1 MSNLNLK
8 LKFICPW
15 EGFRAILSPMKR
27 VTQRRKSSGRR
38 EDGSATRL
46 QILEAAGEVFAE
58 KGIGHAT
65 GKEIAERAGTNSAA
79 VNYYFGGID
88 GLYSEVLV
96 EAHHR
101 LMDFEFLKKVAE
113 APGSPSEKLNI
124 FLEGMVRAVL
134 GPTSSNWAL
143 RVLGREMLHPS
154 DALQTLLEREVLPKK
169 QIVIGFVSEILG
181 LPTDHP
187 IVARCGLSIIGP
199 IALLIVGSPSMLQH
213 AAPQAAVANQVDDAV
228 AHFQHFVMGGLSTI
242 AAEVDRARTKKRAP
256 KKPLNNHT

>member
-1 MSNLNLK
+1 
-8 LKFICPW
+8 
-15 EGFRAILSPMKR
+15 MKR
-27 VTQRRKSSGRR
+27 VTLSRKPSGRR
-38 EDGSATRL
+38 EDGAITRL

-113 APGSPSEKLNI
+113 SPGTPSEKLNI
-124 FLEGMVRAVL
+124 FLEGMVRAIL
-134 GPTSSNWAL
+134 GPTSSSWAL

-154 DALQTLLEREVLPKK
+154 DALQTLLEREVLPKR
-169 QIVIGFVSEILG
+169 QIAIGFVSEIIG
-181 LPTDHP
+181 LPPDHP
-187 IVARCGLSIIGP
+187 AVARCGLSIIGP
-199 IALLIVGSPSMLQH
+199 IALLMVGSPDMLKH
-213 AAPQAAVANQVDDAV
+213 AAPQAAVANQVDAV
-228 AHFQHFVMGGLSTI
+228 VHHFQRFVMGGLSAI
-242 AAEVDRARTKKRAP
+242 AAASEQDKIKRD
-256 KKPLNNHT
+256 T

>member
-1 MSNLNLK
+1 ML
-8 LKFICPW
+8 
-15 EGFRAILSPMKR
+15 EAMKP
-27 VTQRRKSSGRR
+27 VTQSRKPTGRR
-38 EDGSATRL
+38 EDGAATRL

-58 KGIGHAT
+58 KGLGHAT

-88 GLYSEVLV
+88 GLYAEVLV

-101 LMDFEFLKKVAE
+101 LMDYEFLKKVAE
-113 APGSPSEKLNI
+113 APGTPTEKLNI

-154 DALQTLLEREVLPKK
+154 DAFQALLEREILPKK
-169 QIVIGFVSEILG
+169 QIVVGFVSEILG
-181 LPTDHP
+181 VPIDHP

-199 IALLIVGSPSMLQH
+199 IALLIVGSPRMLQH
-213 AAPQAAVANQVDDAV
+213 AAPPAAVAHQVDAAV
-228 AHFQHFVMGGLSTI
+228 THFQRFVMGGL
-242 AAEVDRARTKKRAP
+242 AAIGAEIDRDEINMARP
-256 KKPLNNHT
+256 K